1 MFRLM
6 RAKILHAIKAPMA
19 TGTTLG
25 EVIGNNV
32 AGDNALPERIVFAF
46 TMTGQAWVLGA
57 FAGGVFE
64 ACLIR
69 LGVPTMAC
77 RVLIVPDKF
86 KGSLTAPEAAEAI
99 ARGWRKGRPNDFLDL
114 LPMSDGGDG
123 FGEVLSG
130 LLDASRRRVMTLDA
144 AHRPLR
150 CDWWF
155 SRTKT
160 AIIESAKVN
169 GLAMLAGKGFHP
181 FQLDTFGL
189 GKVFRAAE
197 RAGARDCVIGVG
209 GSATN
214 DGGFGLGRALGWRFC
229 GRDGAALEE
238 WWQLHELTEV
248 RPPAAPLRLGV
259 VVAAD
264 VRNPLLGPSGSSRA
278 YGAQKGLRPEDLELT
293 EKCLVRLAGV
303 LRLQNGLGDAKA
315 AGAGAA
321 GGLSF
326 GLTAFAGGR
335 IESGFD
341 LFSSYARVQARIG
354 AADVV
359 VTGEGAMDEQTRM
372 GKGVGQIAHLCARL
386 GVPCV
391 GLAGAVEK
399 SVRECGLFHHTR
411 ALTEVTDLP
420 GAHAQAAHYLERVS
434 EDAARAWAAT

>member
-1 MFRLM
+1 
-6 RAKILHAIKAPMA
+6 
-19 TGTTLG
+19 
-25 EVIGNNV
+25 
-32 AGDNALPERIVFAF
+32 
-46 TMTGQAWVLGA
+46 
-57 FAGGVFE
+57 
-64 ACLIR
+64 
-69 LGVPTMAC
+69 MAC

-86 KGSLTAPEAAEAI
+86 KGSLTAQEAAEAI
-99 ARGWRKGRPNDFLDL
+99 ARGWRKARPKDFLEL

-130 LLDASRRRVMTLDA
+130 LLGASRRSVMTLDA

-150 CDWWF
+150 CVWGWAK
-155 SRTKT
+155 TQT

-189 GKVFRAAE
+189 GKVLRAAE

-214 DGGFGLGRALGWRFC
+214 DGGFGLGRALGWIFS
-229 GRDGAALEE
+229 GPDGTELKE
-238 WWQLHELTEV
+238 WWQLCQLTEV
-248 RPPAAPLRLGV
+248 RAPMAPLRLRV
-259 VVAAD
+259 VVAVD
-264 VRNPLLGPSGSSRA
+264 VSNPLLGPAGCSRI
-278 YGAQKGLRPEDLELT
+278 YGPQKGLRPEDLSLT
-293 EKCLVRLAGV
+293 EQCLKRLATALLEQHG
-303 LRLQNGLGDAKA
+303 RGDAKA

-321 GGLSF
+321 GGLGF
-326 GLTAFAGGR
+326 GLTALAGAR

-341 LFSSYARVQARIG
+341 LFARYARLEDRIR

-372 GKGVGQIAHLCARL
+372 GKGVGQIAHWCARL

-391 GLAGAVEK
+391 GLAGTVEQ
-399 SVRECGLFHHTR
+399 SVSKCGLFRHTR

-420 GAHAQAAHYLERVS
+420 RAHAQAAHFLERLS
-434 EDAARAWAAT
+434 ESTARGWPAT

>member
-1 MFRLM
+1 
-6 RAKILHAIKAPMA
+6 MA
-19 TGTTLG
+19 G
-25 EVIGNNV
+25 
-32 AGDNALPERIVFAF
+32 
-46 TMTGQAWVLGA
+46 
-57 FAGGVFE
+57 
-64 ACLIR
+64 
-69 LGVPTMAC
+69 

-86 KGSLTAPEAAEAI
+86 KGSLTAQEAAEAI
-99 ARGWRKGRPNDFLDL
+99 ARGWREARPRDFLEL

-130 LLDASRRRVMTLDA
+130 LLGASRRSVMTLDA

-150 CDWWF
+150 CVWWWA
-155 SRTKT
+155 RTKT
-160 AIIESAKVN
+160 AIIESARVN
-169 GLAMLAGKGFHP
+169 GLAMLAGEGFHP

-197 RAGARDCVIGVG
+197 KAGARECVIGVG

-214 DGGFGLGRALGWRFC
+214 DGGFGLGRALGWKFFDP
-229 GRDGAALEE
+229 DGAELKE

-248 RPPAAPLRLGV
+248 RAPAAPLRLRV
-259 VVAAD
+259 MVAVD
-264 VRNPLLGPSGSSRA
+264 VRNPLLGSLGCSRT
-278 YGAQKGLRPEDLELT
+278 YGPQKGLRPEDFNLT
-293 EKCLVRLAGV
+293 EKCLARLASV
-303 LRLQNGLGDAKA
+303 LWEQHGLGDAKA

-321 GGLSF
+321 GGLGF
-326 GLTAFAGGR
+326 GLTAFAGAR

-341 LFSSYARVQARIG
+341 LFARYARLEERIR

-391 GLAGAVEK
+391 GLAGAVGK
-399 SVRECGLFHHTR
+399 SVRECRLFTHTR

-420 GAHAQAAHYLERVS
+420 RAQSQAAYFLERLS
-434 EDAARAWAAT
+434 EETARAW